1 LACGLFEPGRRA
13 PEPIPREY
21 HLLLSTFVEESRGET
36 MSSQLTPLAADI
48 RGDAFPI
55 LNEHQ
60 IDRIRPLSKL
70 RKVKAG
76 EILFEPGDSDV
87 PFFVLLSGSMEI
99 VQPDRQGERP
109 IVTHEPGSFTGEIT
123 MISGRLCLVRGRVTS
138 DGEFL
143 EMSNHDLRTLV
154 ARDAELS
161 EIFMRAFILRRLE
174 LIHRG
179 AGNVILLGS
188 RHSAQ
193 TLRLREFLTRN
204 GHPHTYV
211 DLDTDS
217 TYQDL
222 LDHFHVTMAEIPVVV
237 CNNRTV
243 LRSPSIQELA
253 RCLGLNAHITASEVR
268 DLVIVGAGP
277 SGLAAAVYG
286 ASEGLDVLVIEAESP
301 GGQAGSS
308 SKIENYL
315 GFPMGISGQELA
327 GRAATQAQKFGAKV
341 LIANNVTKLNCERRP
356 YELSVDCGQTIRA
369 RSVIIASGAQ
379 YNKPKIENLKKFE
392 GQGIYYGATY
402 IEAQLCGKDDV
413 IVVGGGNSAGQAA
426 VYLSQNAGKVHMLVR
441 SNQLSDTMSRYL
453 IQRIEENPGIEM
465 HYCTE
470 IVGLEGDEQLENVIW
485 QDQNT
490 GKLST
495 HDIRHVFIMAGG
507 SPRTEW
513 LKDCVAMDNK
523 GFILTG
529 RDLDPVIQ
537 KYHWPLE
544 RVPLMLETSLPGVF
558 AVGDVRAGNVK
569 RVAAAVGEGSISI
582 YLVHRVLAEL

>member
-1 LACGLFEPGRRA
+1 
-13 PEPIPREY
+13 
-21 HLLLSTFVEESRGET
+21 
-36 MSSQLTPLAADI
+36 MSSQLTPIAAGV
-48 RGDAFPI
+48 RRDAFHI

-60 IDRIRPLSKL
+60 IDRVRALSKL
-70 RKVKAG
+70 RKVRTG

-99 VQPDRQGERP
+99 VQPDRRGERP
-109 IVTHEPGSFTGEIT
+109 IVTHEAGSFTGEIT

-179 AGNVILLGS
+179 QGNVILLGS

-211 DLDTDS
+211 DLDTDA

-222 LDHFHVTMAEIPVVV
+222 LDHFHVTLEEIPVVV

-243 LRSPSIQELA
+243 LRGPSIQELA
-253 RCLGLNAHITASEVR
+253 RCLGLNAHITASEVK

-308 SKIENYL
+308 SKIEKYL
-315 GFPMGISGQELA
+315 GFPMGISGLELA
-327 GRAATQAQKFGAKV
+327 GRAAAQAQKFGAKV
-341 LIANNVTKLNCERRP
+341 LIANSVTKLDCERRP
-356 YELSVDCGQTIRA
+356 YELSVDCGQVIRA
-369 RSVIIASGAQ
+369 RTVVIASGAQ
-379 YNKPKIENLKKFE
+379 YNKPNIENLRKFE
-392 GQGIYYGATY
+392 GQGVYCGGTY
-402 IEAQLCGKDDV
+402 
-413 IVVGGGNSAGQAA
+413 S
-426 VYLSQNAGKVHMLVR
+426 
-441 SNQLSDTMSRYL
+441 
-453 IQRIEENPGIEM
+453 
-465 HYCTE
+465 
-470 IVGLEGDEQLENVIW
+470 
-485 QDQNT
+485 
-490 GKLST
+490 
-495 HDIRHVFIMAGG
+495 
-507 SPRTEW
+507 
-513 LKDCVAMDNK
+513 
-523 GFILTG
+523 
-529 RDLDPVIQ
+529 
-537 KYHWPLE
+537 
-544 RVPLMLETSLPGVF
+544 
-558 AVGDVRAGNVK
+558 
-569 RVAAAVGEGSISI
+569 
-582 YLVHRVLAEL
+582 